1 MKNVEKDENNP
12 GGMLE
17 EENEEDDEIII
28 NDEYYDE
35 PSTINS
41 VPSKE
46 FIPSSYIFKNNKNL
60 EENIKNIKSFN
71 EKQGEQ
77 SPLKQNINDNDF
89 EEDEELTCYS
99 QFFCFLNDN
108 DDNTDEVEYKYLE
121 KLTQLKKEIQ
131 QMKDENRKLLVEN
144 KKIKKENEKN
154 ISQSKEE
161 IEKNK
166 KNKKINSIPKE
177 DYEKLQKELIKI
189 KKEIDDKDK
198 INKKITTELNDIT
211 GDVDTLKFEITEKNE
226 QIREFLQKIKELEQL
241 NKTKEEEIAK
251 IKDDNTKSKQVKK
264 RDINEK
270 DLEEANKKYDNL
282 NLQYNDIKTKFEQA
296 IIKIQK
302 LTEENYSLKQTLIL
316 SSTSPIIPPN
326 VNTSINITS
335 FQSENLSSSPQ
346 KAMSQPLNIIQK
358 AQKSDLDSNQ
368 YIKLPNNQNNLSQSR
383 SISNLTG
390 KKYRKTTVNDKT
402 FTTTMDI
409 FPSQKEQ
416 ILKESKILEIETAL
430 YKLQKERDKLN
441 DDLSKI
447 PEFPKKKEQINK
459 RRSLELV
466 IDDYNSKINKHKQ
479 KLRELNNN

>member
-12 GGMLE
+12 GELFE
-17 EENEEDDEIII
+17 EENEEEDDDIII

-46 FIPSSYIFKNNKNL
+46 FIPSSYMFKNSKNL
-60 EENIKNIKSFN
+60 EENMINIQSFK
-71 EKQGEQ
+71 EKQGP
-77 SPLKQNINDNDF
+77 SKQNTNNNET

-99 QFFCFLNDN
+99 QFLCFLNDN

-121 KLTQLKKEIQ
+121 KLTQFKKEIQ
-131 QMKDENRKLLVEN
+131 TLKDDNRKLTIEN

-154 ISQSKEE
+154 ISQKKEE
-161 IEKNK
+161 NKN
-166 KNKKINSIPKE
+166 INLIPKE
-177 DYEKLQKELIKI
+177 DYEKLQKEMIQI
-189 KKEIDDKDK
+189 RKEMNDKDK
-198 INKKITTELNDIT
+198 INKKTTTELKEIKGDI
-211 GDVDTLKFEITEKNE
+211 DTLKFEITEKNE
-226 QIREFLQKIKELEQL
+226 QIREFQQKIKELQQI
-241 NKTKEEEIAK
+241 NKNKEEELIK
-251 IKDDNTKSKQVKK
+251 IKDDNTKNKQIKK
-264 RDINEK
+264 KDINEK
-270 DLEEANKKYDNL
+270 EIEEANKKYENL
-282 NLQYNDIKTKFEQA
+282 NIQYNDIKTKFDQA

-302 LTEENYSLKQTLIL
+302 LTEENYSLKKTLIL
-316 SSTSPIIPPN
+316 SSTPTIIPPN

-346 KAMSQPLNIIQK
+346 KSLKNN
-358 AQKSDLDSNQ
+358 LDTNQ
-368 YIKLPNNQNNLSQSR
+368 YIKLSNNQNNLSQSR
-383 SISNLTG
+383 SISNITG
-390 KKYRKTTVNDKT
+390 KKYRKSTINDKT

-447 PEFPKKKEQINK
+447 PEFPKKKDQINK
-459 RRSLELV
+459 RRSLELL
-466 IDDYNSKINKHKQ
+466 INEYNSKINKHKQ
-479 KLRELNNN
+479 NLRELNNN